1 MDKENLPCVWSHS
14 LSNTS
19 SKWLRLAAVSE
30 CWGITKQSVRC
41 AGCISNWVSSPN
53 MIASLNHA
61 RLSPSLHIFTFWEKP
76 SGFEPHSDGTSVASE
91 LFQHFTA
98 NWNWKLFYIELNLFK
113 SSSLK
118 SSLLPLPCPSPHR
131 TPSASNCITMSLISV
146 VLIANAAK
154 VAGEKGEKVTA
165 KSQLYLHI
173 ITHRRRRSWNQNVW
187 CWKWYATMWLFQC
200 IYSICMLI
208 YSIY

>member
-1 MDKENLPCVWSHS
+1 MNMNGQGKPCVRSHS

-19 SKWLRLAAVSE
+19 SKWLRLATVSE
-30 CWGITKQSVRC
+30 CWGISKQSTVGVRC

-61 RLSPSLHIFTFWEKP
+61 RLSPSLHIFTFWETP
-76 SGFEPHSDGTSVASE
+76 SGFEPHSDGTSVLSE

-98 NWNWKLFYIELNLFK
+98 NWNWKLHRIYWIQSNHH
-113 SSSLK
+113 
-118 SSLLPLPCPSPHR
+118 PLQVLCSHFPGPHPTR
-131 TPSASNCITMSLISV
+131 PSAMSLISV

-165 KSQLYLHI
+165 KSQLYLRI
-173 ITHRRRRSWNQNVW
+173 ITHLSTYRNQNLWFVRNG
-187 CWKWYATMWLFQC
+187 M
-200 IYSICMLI
+200 
-208 YSIY
+208 